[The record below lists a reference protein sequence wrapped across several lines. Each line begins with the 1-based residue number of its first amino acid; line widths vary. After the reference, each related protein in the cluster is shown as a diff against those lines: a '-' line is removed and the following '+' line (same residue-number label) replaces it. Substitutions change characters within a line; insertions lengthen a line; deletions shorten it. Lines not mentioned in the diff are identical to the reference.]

1 MVRIGSGEA
10 PLAQRARDVWVDGL
24 VRQYTSLHPEAH
36 SQRKSQ
42 HIREATQLSKI
53 IMEVVRQLSAITD
66 QASILHASVIKSAPT
81 ELPLW
86 KASAMNS
93 SDWASRLMQCR
104 QCLLGTLHRP
114 CRHLPIRLRQDC
126 RGVLVA

>member
-1 MVRIGSGEA
+1 MRSYAPVQLQGKPYRPNVVRIGSEEA

-24 VRQYTSLHPEAH
+24 VRQYTGLHPEVH

-66 QASILHASVIKSAPT
+66 QASTLPALVI
-81 ELPLW
+81 
-86 KASAMNS
+86 
-93 SDWASRLMQCR
+93 R
-104 QCLLGTLHRP
+104 
-114 CRHLPIRLRQDC
+114 
-126 RGVLVA
+126 